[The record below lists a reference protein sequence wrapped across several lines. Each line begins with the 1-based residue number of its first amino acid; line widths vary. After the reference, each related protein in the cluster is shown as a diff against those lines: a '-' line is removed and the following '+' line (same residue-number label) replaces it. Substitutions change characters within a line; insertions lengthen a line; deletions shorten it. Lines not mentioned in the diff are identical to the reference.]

1 MIKKGAERVGTAG
14 AVMSDALFSPTSV
27 VNRMIR
33 LNRRD
38 DVQSCEAVEVF
49 RRHVLSVLDSEAAV
63 GFAMRPGNFTIQI
76 ENHRNGL
83 VADGMS
89 TELQT
94 GRISLHHAVAHE
106 RKWLHFV

>member
-1 MIKKGAERVGTAG
+1 MIKKSAERIGTAG
-14 AVMSDALFSPTSV
+14 AVMPDALFSPTAV

-38 DVQSCEAVEVF
+38 DVQSGEAVEIF
-49 RRHVLSVLDSEAAV
+49 RRQVLGVLDSETPV
-63 GFAMRPGNFTIQI
+63 GIAMRPGNFIIQI
-76 ENHRNGL
+76 ENHRNTL

-94 GRISLHHAVAHE
+94 GGVGLHHAVAHE
-106 RKWLHFV
+106 RKR